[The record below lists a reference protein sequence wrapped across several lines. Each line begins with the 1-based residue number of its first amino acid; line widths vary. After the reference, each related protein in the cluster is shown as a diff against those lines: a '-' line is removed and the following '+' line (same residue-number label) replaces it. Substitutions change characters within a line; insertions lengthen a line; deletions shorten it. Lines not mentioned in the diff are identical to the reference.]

1 MGKTARIL
9 VAVGIGVF
17 MLAGFGMTTPD
28 VAAGERKIAV
38 AAEGPGE
45 DAQISRRTARTPYIL
60 MFDDNGELRETYENP
75 IDRDRQ
81 AGPAMAQW
89 LSDNRVD
96 TLIGGGI
103 GRNLQRSLDRLR
115 IRGIEADGSAR
126 DAVAAE
132 LDLN

>member
-1 MGKTARIL
+1 MRNTAHIL

-17 MLAGFGMTTPD
+17 MLAGLVMVPPD
-28 VAAGERKIAV
+28 AAAEERKIAV

-45 DAQISRRTARTPYIL
+45 DAKISRRTARAPYIL
-60 MFDDNGELRETYENP
+60 IFDQTGERLETYENP

-132 LDLN
+132 LNLN